1 MNLNNN
7 DVDHENIEQV
17 DIVSS
22 QAADNKSRLQS
33 EKQEKQKLRERWT
46 LIVVILFVIVALTLT
61 SINLILDNS
70 RPDPQLYIVTED
82 RLNIEVDAS
91 ALILRNENLISA
103 NRSGI
108 LRPYKNSGEKVAIG
122 DLVARIFPESA
133 QATLD
138 QIDEL
143 DRQISERQVELISG
157 SVLPEDDGIE
167 DIYIEYDKELVDYVN
182 QIRTV
187 SNTSSDNNFDKN
199 IDEKITLKLRERS
212 QELSTLSLG
221 DETITNLI
229 SSRNN
234 LQQSLEQYASNIYSP
249 YSGVVSYLVDDYSK
263 QLNESRL
270 ANLTAQVIDA
280 DHDNT
285 SKLGETIESGA
296 AAFNIIDEYSQYIN
310 VALEQETA
318 ELFTVGDYYVLDF
331 PEQNISLEDAN
342 LAQITQANEDGLV
355 VLSFRSR
362 RNLEILADIRK
373 TNVSINLSS
382 TRGLKAP
389 NNAILENESTG
400 EFYVMVMRS
409 GYVYRQ
415 KINRGPRDNNYS
427 IISTDEDATYVLRD
441 GSIIIQ
447 NPEVVES
454 GESIRR

>member
-7 DVDHENIEQV
+7 DVNHENLEQV

-285 SKLGETIESGA
+285 NKLGETIESGT

>member
-1 MNLNNN
+1 M
-7 DVDHENIEQV
+7 
-17 DIVSS
+17 
-22 QAADNKSRLQS
+22 
-33 EKQEKQKLRERWT
+33 
-46 LIVVILFVIVALTLT
+46 
-61 SINLILDNS
+61 
-70 RPDPQLYIVTED
+70 YIVTED

-285 SKLGETIESGA
+285 NKLGETIESGT

-342 LAQITQANEDGLV
+342 LAQMSQANEDGLV

>member
-7 DVDHENIEQV
+7 DVNHENLEQV

-167 DIYIEYDKELVDYVN
+167 DIYLEYDKELEDYVN

-263 QLNESRL
+263 PLNESRL
-270 ANLTAQVIDA
+270 GSLTAQVIDA

-342 LAQITQANEDGLV
+342 LAQMSQANEDGLV

>member
-7 DVDHENIEQV
+7 DVNHENLEQV

-263 QLNESRL
+263 PLNESRL
-270 ANLTAQVIDA
+270 GSLTAQVIDA

>member
-133 QATLD
+133 QGTLN
-138 QIDEL
+138 QIDDL

-167 DIYIEYDKELVDYVN
+167 DIYLEYDKELEDYVN

-263 QLNESRL
+263 PLNESRL
-270 ANLTAQVIDA
+270 GSLTAQVIDA

>member
-263 QLNESRL
+263 PLNESRL
-270 ANLTAQVIDA
+270 GSLTAQVIDA

>member
-167 DIYIEYDKELVDYVN
+167 DIYIEYDKELEDYVN

-263 QLNESRL
+263 PLNESRL
-270 ANLTAQVIDA
+270 GSLTAQVIDA

-342 LAQITQANEDGLV
+342 LAQMSQANEDGLV